1 MNKKVKIALA
11 VIAITAT
18 TIYAADNGLGSSND
32 PLVTKSYVD
41 QKVAEI
47 SGNINSTSSLA
58 QQVETQQAL
67 IENLMDE
74 ISELKNGQTTNSNVF
89 EVVVVQP
96 GQTIYGSQ
104 STEMIMRSGK
114 AKAVTSA
121 AGGIQNI
128 TNGEDLSEGM
138 EIPKNHLLIIPRE
151 DGRGLLAETKLTVMV
166 RGGYT
171 II

>member
-11 VIAITAT
+11 VIGITAT
-18 TIYAADNGLGSSND
+18 TLYAADTGLGSSSD

-41 QKVAEI
+41 QKLAEI
-47 SGNINSTSSLA
+47 SGNISNNSLTK
-58 QQVETQQAL
+58 QVETQQIL

-74 ISELKNGQTTNSNVF
+74 ISELKSGQTTNSNVF

-96 GQTIYGSQ
+96 GQIIYGNE

-114 AKAVTSA
+114 AQAITA
-121 AGGIQNI
+121 DAGGLQDI
-128 TNGEDLSEGM
+128 TSGEDLSEGM

-151 DGRGLLAETKLTVMV
+151 DGRGLLADTKLTVMV
-166 RGGYT
+166 RGGYK

>member
-1 MNKKVKIALA
+1 MNKKVKVVLA
-11 VIAITAT
+11 VISITAITL
-18 TIYAADNGLGSSND
+18 YAADNGLGSSSD

-41 QKVAEI
+41 QKITEI
-47 SGNINSTSSLA
+47 SGNMDSSSLA
-58 QQVETQQAL
+58 KQVATQQAL
-67 IENLMDE
+67 IENIMEE
-74 ISELKNGQTTNSNVF
+74 ISGLKNAETPNNNVF

-96 GQTIYGSQ
+96 GQVIYGKQ

-114 AKAVTSA
+114 AQAVAVA
-121 AGGIQNI
+121 AGGLQDI
-128 TNGEDLSEGM
+128 TSGEDLSSGM

-151 DGRGLLAETKLTVMV
+151 DGRGLLADTKLTVMV